1 MASAFHSLGSATG
14 WRHHQILSDLE
25 ASPIPDQF
33 KKKASLDL
41 NAVGRSLRKR
51 MPLKEV
57 EMNLDENPTWESL
70 EAKEKKQNLR
80 TFAQRARNAF
90 GTVSQRVQGSCQGPA
105 RLLVASLGQIP
116 GRRPRGSSRNRRS
129 PPRTPRRRSGR
140 LAGVSTPTSSTRILS
155 PLGKS
160 SPDQPGSRQ
169 LRNGAF
175 PLRRSVRAAA
185 LRSPYSSPLSANH
198 RRHFER
204 DLELVST
211 GIRQLKCLS
220 RAFNDIIVQEER
232 DQAILNYY
240 QVMAE
245 NLRAAQHRSGRLQIL
260 APEGAPGEEVA
271 RGPPAA
277 RPIAILNS
285 IIHPGVV

>member
-1 MASAFHSLGSATG
+1 MTSAFQSMGSTAG

-25 ASPIPDQF
+25 ASPAPDRF
-33 KKKASLDL
+33 KKKSSLNL
-41 NAVGRSLRKR
+41 NAARMSLRKR

-57 EMNLDENPTWESL
+57 EMNFEENPTWESL

-80 TFAQRARNAF
+80 ALTRRAKTAF
-90 GTVSQRVQGSCQGPA
+90 GTVSQKIQGSCQAPT
-105 RLLVASLGQIP
+105 RLLVASLTQFP
-116 GRRPRGSSRNRRS
+116 GSSVRGSVRNKSS

-140 LAGVSTPTSSTRILS
+140 LAGVSSPTSSTRIVS
-155 PLGKS
+155 PFGQET
-160 SPDQPGSRQ
+160 PDQAGSRQ
-169 LRNGAF
+169 LKKDFF

-185 LRSPYSSPLSANH
+185 LRSPYGSPLSASQ
-198 RRHFER
+198 RRQFDR

-211 GIRQLKCLS
+211 GIRQLKRLS

-245 NLRAAQHRSGRLQIL
+245 NLRAAQRHSGRLSKSL
-260 APEGAPGEEVA
+260 VWRRPG
-271 RGPPAA
+271 RRRWPFRSRTGDH
-277 RPIAILNS
+277 LKQY
-285 IIHPGVV
+285 